1 MGKVRILRS
10 DSDPPDAGPGEQ
22 LSVQKWFIVI
32 VQGPCFSLWCCRSVQ
47 PQPSS
52 GALIPT
58 PEGTLPSDLQ
68 HGLMR
73 PQVGTVSPYHLKQPP
88 QDYECWIVGPETTLP
103 TGLIAG
109 NRNQRNKPD
118 MPGLKRDSRLQDSTS
133 LSELGQC
140 IVLGVLPCR
149 NTHDPGS

>member
-10 DSDPPDAGPGEQ
+10 DSDPQGAGPGEVK
-22 LSVQKWFIVI
+22 SSKMVHFTVI
-32 VQGPCFSLWCCRSVQ
+32 AQGPCFSLWCCRSVQ

-58 PEGTLPSDLQ
+58 PQGTHPSDLQ
-68 HGLMR
+68 HVLLR
-73 PQVGTVSPYHLKQPP
+73 PQVGTVSPYYLKQPP
-88 QDYECWIVGPETTLP
+88 QDYECWIVVPENTLP

-118 MPGLKRDSRLQDSTS
+118 RPELKRDCRLQDSTMSKSTPNFS
-133 LSELGQC
+133 LRTGPVYCPWCPPL
-140 IVLGVLPCR
+140 
-149 NTHDPGS
+149 